1 MRKIILDKDQITNE
15 TVLGNILRENMIE
28 SDRKRKMLAYYKGR
42 NTEIRKKV
50 ANDNS
55 FTGVNNRIPNDFAG
69 VISDTITSYFLG
81 KPVNYNIE
89 VPDYFAELD
98 YELALQM
105 SIFGYAVEAFY
116 IDNEGAIQFKKLNPI
131 ECNVLVDDNDTVIAV
146 LRSFTQRNWLTNTDE
161 TFADLYAADGIYHY
175 KGDQFLTLI
184 DVETNI
190 FNQVP
195 CIVYENNDYLEG
207 DFEKVIPLIDAYDYM
222 ISNNID
228 SYKDSI
234 TNILCL
240 MGVEFADEDEKV
252 DFFNSLFENG
262 IITCK
267 AGYDVSGKE
276 DAKFISG
283 STDKDIVE
291 FTLKELKRNIFTFA
305 QIVDFSS
312 EDLNFGTSSGIA
324 MQFRVLGLEN
334 TCSKKEAKFIQGLK
348 QRLDVMK
355 RFAAVKGEDI
365 DKYELVFTRNLP
377 KDELSAA
384 NTLQVYKNLGVSDE
398 TILAHVPI
406 VKDVD
411 DEKNAKANTENVNNF
426 QGE

>member
-1 MRKIILDKDQITNE
+1 M
-15 TVLGNILRENMIE
+15 
-28 SDRKRKMLAYYKGR
+28 
-42 NTEIRKKV
+42 
-50 ANDNS
+50 
-55 FTGVNNRIPNDFAG
+55 
-69 VISDTITSYFLG
+69 
-81 KPVNYNIE
+81 
-89 VPDYFAELD
+89 
-98 YELALQM
+98 
-105 SIFGYAVEAFY
+105 
-116 IDNEGAIQFKKLNPI
+116 
-131 ECNVLVDDNDTVIAV
+131 
-146 LRSFTQRNWLTNTDE
+146 
-161 TFADLYAADGIYHY
+161 
-175 KGDQFLTLI
+175 TLI

-207 DFEKVIPLIDAYDYM
+207 DFEKVIPLIDGYDYM

-312 EDLNFGTSSGIA
+312 EDLTFGSSSGIA

-334 TCSKKEAKFIQGLK
+334 TCSKKEAKFTQGLK
-348 QRLDVMK
+348 QRLDIMK
-355 RFAAVKGEDI
+355 RFAWK
-365 DKYELVFTRNLP
+365 EL
-377 KDELSAA
+377 
-384 NTLQVYKNLGVSDE
+384 
-398 TILAHVPI
+398 
-406 VKDVD
+406 
-411 DEKNAKANTENVNNF
+411 EKSFK
-426 QGE
+426 